1 MRDFWDARAAE
12 DAFYFV
18 DNRLAYGDPDT
29 AEFWRGGKRLVNEI
43 LELLELDLGR
53 DDELVEIGCGI
64 GRLTRPLAAR
74 CRSVRALDV
83 SPRMLELA
91 RVHNPE
97 IANVEW
103 LLGDGTTLRP
113 IADRSADACFSH
125 VVFQHLPAPALA
137 LAYVRE
143 MGRVLRPGGW
153 AGLQISNAPEIHRRP
168 PPARRARAWLAAAR
182 GRGPRGQGHPAWRGS
197 AVDLADLERAA
208 ARAGLELERTVGAGT
223 QFCFVRLRAQPT
235 AAA

>member
-1 MRDFWDARAAE
+1 MRDFWDERAAE

-18 DNRLAYGDPDT
+18 DNRLTYGDPDT
-29 AEFWRGGKRLVNEI
+29 DEFWRDGERLVDEI
-43 LELLELDLGR
+43 LGLLGLELRPG
-53 DDELVEIGCGI
+53 DELVEIGCGI

-91 RVHNPE
+91 RAHNPE
-97 IANVEW
+97 LANVEW
-103 LLGDGTTLRP
+103 LLGDGSTLRP

-125 VVFQHLPAPALA
+125 VVFQHLPTPALA

-153 AGLQISNAPEIHRRP
+153 AGFQLSNAPEIHRRP
-168 PPARRARAWLAAAR
+168 PAARRARAWLAAAR
-182 GRGPRGQGHPAWRGS
+182 GRGPRGLAHAAWRGS
-197 AVDLADLERAA
+197 AVDLAEVERAA
-208 ARAGLELERTVGAGT
+208 AGAGLELERTVGGGT
-223 QFCFVRLRAQPT
+223 QFCFVRLRAQP
-235 AAA
+235 AAAA